1 MVKNIIYHILCNFFN
16 LISAN
21 IFIRA
26 RLREAAG
33 AQKRTLQPDFVDL
46 EIPALIGFETRTVLK

>member
-1 MVKNIIYHILCNFFN
+1 MVKNIIYQILCKFFN

-26 RLREAAG
+26 RLREAAV
-33 AQKRTLQPDFVDL
+33 AQKRTLNF
-46 EIPALIGFETRTVLK
+46 IS